1 VITRTCVT
9 MKGDQEERLLGMSQS
24 FPYSA
29 VYGDLYDYVGGYVPW
44 HWHEAIEV
52 IYIVQG
58 DALFY
63 VGDERFHLG
72 NGDALFVNGNSLHM
86 LKPVSES
93 GHVIFHTLLFD
104 AGFLS
109 GRYGSV
115 FEQKYVSPIL
125 SCQNISGVK
134 FQSGDRDHE
143 RMIGLLRDAYVFSE
157 KESFGYEFKIRDLLS
172 QAWLLVWEASK
183 AKLIPGK
190 VRNDQSAERAKIML
204 SYIHGN
210 YMKRIELKDI
220 ASSANVG
227 ERECLRCF
235 KKALSMS
242 PFEYLTHYR
251 IRFAAGMLVNSDET
265 VTNIGEAAGFS
276 SSSYFG
282 KKFRILMGCT
292 PRKYRGKGGTLP

>member
-1 VITRTCVT
+1 
-9 MKGDQEERLLGMSQS
+9 MKDDQEERLLGMSQS

-29 VYGDLYDYVGGYVPW
+29 VYGDLHDYVGGYVPW

-52 IYIVQG
+52 IYVVQG
-58 DALFY
+58 AALFY

-72 NGDALFVNGNSLHM
+72 DGDALFVNGNNLHM

-93 GHVIFHTLLFD
+93 GHVVFHTLLFD
-104 AGFLS
+104 ASFIS

-115 FEQKYVSPIL
+115 LEQKYVTPIL
-125 SCQNISGVK
+125 SCRNISGVK
-134 FQSGDRDHE
+134 FQSGDTNHE
-143 RMIGLLRDAYVFSE
+143 RMIGLLCDAYVLAE
-157 KESFGYEFKIRDLLS
+157 KESFGYEFKVRDLLS
-172 QAWLLVWEASK
+172 EAWLLVWEASK

-190 VRNDQSAERAKIML
+190 VRNDQSAERVKVML
-204 SYIHGN
+204 NYIYEN
-210 YMKRIELKDI
+210 YMERIELKDI
-220 ASSANVG
+220 ASSANVS

-251 IRFAAGMLVNSDET
+251 VRSAAGMLVSSDET
-265 VTNIGEAAGFS
+265 VMNIGEAAGFS

-282 KKFRILMGCT
+282 KKFRLVMGCT
-292 PRKYRGKGGTLP
+292 PREYRKRNGVLPYSTS